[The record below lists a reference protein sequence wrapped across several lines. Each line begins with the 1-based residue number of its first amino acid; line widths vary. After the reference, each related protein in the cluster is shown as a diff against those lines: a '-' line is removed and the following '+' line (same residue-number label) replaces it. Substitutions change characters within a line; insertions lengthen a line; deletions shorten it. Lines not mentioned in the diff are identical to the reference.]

1 MFSVRITVSGD
12 RKLFERVST
21 RLRQPRTL
29 MRMIGVHA
37 MGQAGGRLESVL
49 SPDPD
54 AVRSGRLAASLTVGS
69 TGGGGNADSV
79 FELTDTSVTVGSN
92 VPYAAMIQ
100 LGGVIEPREK
110 KALAIPL
117 LPVLQRN
124 QISPFDLDPDR
135 TLLKFVPYTG
145 GKPNVFALLINPER
159 APTGR
164 QRKMRGRLE
173 AYPPGPL
180 YALAYWVTREPA
192 PFLYW
197 DDEDNRVLN
206 EELVPAWLGLGR

>member
-1 MFSVRITVSGD
+1 
-12 RKLFERVST
+12 
-21 RLRQPRTL
+21 

-37 MGQAGGRLESVL
+37 MGRAVGRLESVL

-54 AVRSGRLAASLTVGS
+54 AVRSGRLAASLTVGP
-69 TGGGGNADSV
+69 TGQGGGGDSV

-100 LGGVIEPREK
+100 FGGVIEPREK

-117 LPVLQRN
+117 LPELQRN

-135 TLLKFVPYTG
+135 TILELIPYTG
-145 GKPNVFALLINPER
+145 GKPNVFALLINPEK

-164 QRKMRGRLE
+164 QRKTRGRLE

-180 YALAYWVTREPA
+180 YALAHWVTREPA
-192 PFLYW
+192 PYLFW
-197 DDEDNRVLN
+197 DDEDDRVLN
-206 EELVPAWLGLGR
+206 EDLVPAWLGIRD